1 MNGVSGLETLPD
13 VWRARAQQLQDWG
26 SGDGLARAWEL
37 AAIELEQSLRQ
48 QQGEA
53 LNLREAARECGLS
66 ANHLGELIRQGKIP
80 NSGRTNAPRILR
92 ADLPIK
98 RRPQRRI
105 SETTEITADDL
116 R

>member
-1 MNGVSGLETLPD
+1 MNSTAELETLPD
-13 VWRARAQQLQDWG
+13 TWRARAQQLQDWG
-26 SGDGLARAWEL
+26 SGEGLARAWEL

-48 QQGEA
+48 QQDDT
-53 LNLREAARECGLS
+53 LNLRDAARESGYS
-66 ANHLGELIRQGKIP
+66 ADHLGELVRQGKIP
-80 NSGRTNAPRILR
+80 NVGRRNAPRIRR

-98 RRPQRRI
+98 RQPQRRI

>member
-1 MNGVSGLETLPD
+1 MNSTSGPETLPAL
-13 VWRARAQQLQDWG
+13 WRERAQQMQDWG
-26 SGDGLARAWEL
+26 SGEDLARAWEL

-48 QQGEA
+48 EQDEA

>member
-1 MNGVSGLETLPD
+1 MNSTSGLETLPD
-13 VWRARAQQLQDWG
+13 TWRARAQQMQDWG
-26 SGDGLARAWEL
+26 SGEDLARAWEL

-48 QQGEA
+48 QQDET
-53 LNLREAARECGLS
+53 LNLKDAARESGYS
-66 ANHLGELIRQGKIP
+66 ADHLGELVREGMIP
-80 NSGRTNAPRILR
+80 NVGRRNAPRIRR

-105 SETTEITADDL
+105 SGTTEVTADDL

>member
-1 MNGVSGLETLPD
+1 MNSVSRLGTLPAT
-13 VWRARAQQLQDWG
+13 WRARAQQLQDWG
-26 SGDGLARAWEL
+26 SGEGLARAWDL

-48 QQGEA
+48 EQDEA

-80 NSGRTNAPRILR
+80 NAGRRNAPRILR

-98 RRPQRRI
+98 RRRRPKV
-105 SETTEITADDL
+105 TGPTEVTAGDL